1 MGRFHLAWPTN
12 EATPPEMNP
21 STSASFVGYESVVET
36 MTLQSARFGS
46 TSSYGF
52 LIMYKP
58 EILPSQIYRNISK
71 GQILHGYRL
80 LSEITFVCG
89 GRPYEK
95 VVKTRRNKKGEEED
109 ITETFYTPKTIA
121 VQLEFDRPQSGV
133 KSMLVFPL
141 NDKDTLIFDH
151 KIQKSLDRKIPVG
164 WIEIQTPLE
173 QNARKFPVVAGSHF
187 VFDAHNYVVREL
199 TESYV
204 LLRQAEDGLVYRWN
218 IATTPKP

>member
-1 MGRFHLAWPTN
+1 M
-12 EATPPEMNP
+12 
-21 STSASFVGYESVVET
+21 
-36 MTLQSARFGS
+36 
-46 TSSYGF
+46 
-52 LIMYKP
+52 
-58 EILPSQIYRNISK
+58 
-71 GQILHGYRL
+71 
-80 LSEITFVCG
+80 
-89 GRPYEK
+89 
-95 VVKTRRNKKGEEED
+95 
-109 ITETFYTPKTIA
+109 
-121 VQLEFDRPQSGV
+121 EFDRPQSGV